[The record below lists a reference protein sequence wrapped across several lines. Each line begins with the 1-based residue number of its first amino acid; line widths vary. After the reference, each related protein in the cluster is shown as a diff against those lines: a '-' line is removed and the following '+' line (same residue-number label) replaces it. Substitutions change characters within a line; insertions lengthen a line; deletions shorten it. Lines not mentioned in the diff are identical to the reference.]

1 MWKGKYGIKLLLSV
15 LIVLSFAVQISAEE
29 SPSLYVYASSTDGF
43 DEYAKQ
49 KLSEHIFT
57 YYGYENNDLEL
68 GKGITVY
75 GEVAHP
81 MVLYPIWLNQDIV
94 ATFRVININ
103 GVFSGLYSEGNVEQ
117 LMMKVYL
124 DLFIA
129 MP

>member
-1 MWKGKYGIKLLLSV
+1 M
-15 LIVLSFAVQISAEE
+15 
-29 SPSLYVYASSTDGF
+29 
-43 DEYAKQ
+43 
-49 KLSEHIFT
+49 
-57 YYGYENNDLEL
+57 

>member
-1 MWKGKYGIKLLLSV
+1 
-15 LIVLSFAVQISAEE
+15 
-29 SPSLYVYASSTDGF
+29 
-43 DEYAKQ
+43 
-49 KLSEHIFT
+49 
-57 YYGYENNDLEL
+57 
-68 GKGITVY
+68 
-75 GEVAHP
+75 

-129 MP
+129 MPQLY